1 MIISVQFLRG
11 LNLTKPKQQTIQSAR
26 VSDEERMKTL
36 APFEISG
43 IEIGRVNRD
52 YEAFLR
58 TSAWGSIPESG
69 RDQEQGVPENKVC
82 TLCHVTI

>member
-1 MIISVQFLRG
+1 M
-11 LNLTKPKQQTIQSAR
+11 TKPKQQSIHSAK

-58 TSAWGSIPESG
+58 TSAWGSIPEGG
-69 RDQEQGVPENKVC
+69 RGEETPETKVNELCVPQ
-82 TLCHVTI
+82 